1 MPSDT
6 VSMSEPKKK
15 ILMIVLDGMGDRA
28 CPDLRGLTP
37 LQYVRTPNLDWFVG
51 HGRSGICDPISPG
64 IRAGSDTAHLAILG
78 YDAREVYSGRGP
90 FEAIGAGLDIQP
102 GDVALRCNFA
112 TVNSDMEIL
121 DRRAGRIKDPET
133 TMLADSLDGIEID
146 GIECFVKASTE
157 HRAVLLLRG
166 DGLSPDI
173 TDCDPGE
180 DSVLLRCMPK
190 DPDDDDAAFTAQV
203 VNAFMD
209 ECHERLKGHVINR
222 KRSAAGLPPANI
234 LVPRGAGEYPTID
247 LFTEKYG
254 ISATCVAG
262 VALVKGICKVCG
274 LDVYPLP
281 GGCDGSLDSD
291 LILKIGSVL
300 DALNEYDFVLMNIK
314 AGDIAGHDGDAR
326 SKAEVVKRVDEAIGI
341 LKSEMPDNLV
351 VVITCDHC
359 TPCSLLDHSGD
370 SVPIAFYTKGM
381 VWDEASEFS
390 ETGCAKGTFGR
401 IRAMDIMPIVM
412 DLANRTEKFGS

>member
-1 MPSDT
+1 M
-6 VSMSEPKKK
+6 
-15 ILMIVLDGMGDRA
+15 
-28 CPDLRGLTP
+28 
-37 LQYVRTPNLDWFVG
+37 
-51 HGRSGICDPISPG
+51 
-64 IRAGSDTAHLAILG
+64 
-78 YDAREVYSGRGP
+78 
-90 FEAIGAGLDIQP
+90 
-102 GDVALRCNFA
+102 
-112 TVNSDMEIL
+112 
-121 DRRAGRIKDPET
+121 
-133 TMLADSLDGIEID
+133 
-146 GIECFVKASTE
+146 
-157 HRAVLLLRG
+157 
-166 DGLSPDI
+166 
-173 TDCDPGE
+173 
-180 DSVLLRCMPK
+180 
-190 DPDDDDAAFTAQV
+190 
-203 VNAFMD
+203 
-209 ECHERLKGHVINR
+209 
-222 KRSAAGLPPANI
+222 
-234 LVPRGAGEYPTID
+234 
-247 LFTEKYG
+247 
-254 ISATCVAG
+254 
-262 VALVKGICKVCG
+262 VKGICKVCG

-281 GGCDGSLDSD
+281 GGCDGGLDSD

-370 SVPIAFYTKGM
+370 PVPIAFYTKGM